1 MKARLA
7 VDIGGTF
14 TDIALEQGERRW
26 SVKTLTTPK
35 APAEGVL
42 RGIIQTL
49 DIAGLDAGDVALI
62 IHGTTLATNAIL
74 ERKGA
79 VTALITTEGFRD
91 VLEIGYE
98 TRFDQYDLM
107 LEKPQPLVPRERRFT
122 VLERVDVQ
130 GKVLAPLDED
140 AVRGLLPDLDAQGV
154 ESVAIGFLHAYANPD
169 HERRCAELLKAER
182 PDLGVSLSS
191 DVCPEIREYERFTTT
206 TANAYVRPLMSDYL
220 GELGERLAA
229 RGIDAPLLLM
239 TSGGGLTTLE
249 TARKFPI
256 RLVESGPAGGA
267 ILASRVAA
275 SLGLDKVLSFDMGGT
290 TAKICLIGD
299 GRPESAR
306 EFEVDRSAR
315 FTKGSGLPL
324 RIPVIEMIEI
334 GAGGGSIARIDT
346 LGRITVGPDSAGA
359 DPGPAA
365 YGQGGDQPTVTD
377 ADVVLGKIDPSAFA
391 GGSVALD
398 PALSNQTI
406 ARVIGEPMNLSAELG
421 AFGVQEMVDET
432 MATVARVHTVERG
445 KVVADHSMVAFGGAA
460 PLHAARLAEKLGI
473 TRVVV
478 PPDAGVGS
486 AIGFLKAPIA
496 YEVVQSR
503 HQRLGRFD
511 ADAANALFAE
521 MHAEAE
527 AVVRQG
533 APDAELEETR
543 LAYMRYYGQGHE
555 VVVTLPNRPLVADD
569 AGLLQD
575 RFDEIYRQVYR
586 RIIPNAEVEIL
597 TFGLT
602 LSTGGGPPPARQG
615 VGAGQGSPSVEAR
628 GTSPE
633 PSGRQAM
640 FDADSVKMAEVS
652 TYRRDDL
659 HPGCRIEGPALIQ
672 EEQTT
677 TLVTGNFNATLAA
690 DGAIIMERRSGET
703 T

>member
-14 TDIALEQGERRW
+14 TDIALEQGEKRW

-42 RGIIQTL
+42 HGITQTL
-49 DIAGLDAGDVALI
+49 EIAGLDGRDVALI

-107 LEKPQPLVPRERRFT
+107 LEKPKPLVPRERRFT
-122 VLERVDVQ
+122 ISERIDVH
-130 GKVLAPLDED
+130 GKVLTPLDEQ
-140 AVRGLLPDLDAQGV
+140 AVLGLLPAIDAHDV
-154 ESVAIGFLHAYANPD
+154 ESVAIGFLHAYANPA
-169 HERRCAELLKAER
+169 HERRCAELLQAER

-191 DVCPEIREYERFTTT
+191 EVCPEIREYERFTTT
-206 TANAYVRPLMSDYL
+206 TANAYVRPLMSAYL
-220 GELGERLAA
+220 GELGDRLEAV
-229 RGIDAPLLLM
+229 GITAPLLLM
-239 TSGGGLTTLE
+239 TSGGGLTTLA
-249 TARKFPI
+249 TAKKFPI

-267 ILASRVAA
+267 ILASRVAT
-275 SLGLDKVLSFDMGGT
+275 SLDLDKVLSFDMGGT
-290 TAKICLIGD
+290 TAKICLIENGK
-299 GRPESAR
+299 PESAR
-306 EFEVDRSAR
+306 EFEVDRSVR

-324 RIPVIEMIEI
+324 RIPVIEMVEI

-346 LGRITVGPDSAGA
+346 LGRITVGPDSTGA
-359 DPGPAA
+359 DPGPAG
-365 YGQGGDQPTVTD
+365 YGRGGSLSTVTD
-377 ADVVLGKIDPSAFA
+377 ADVVLGKIDPEAFA
-391 GGSVALD
+391 GGKVSLD
-398 PALSNQTI
+398 PALSKKVI
-406 ARVIGEPMNLSAELG
+406 AQAIGEPLELSAELG

-432 MATVARVHTVERG
+432 MASVARVHTVERG

-473 TRVVV
+473 TRVVI

-503 HQRLGRFD
+503 HQRLRQFD
-511 ADAANALFAE
+511 ADAANALFSD
-521 MHAEAE
+521 MRSEAE
-527 AVVRQG
+527 AVVLPA
-533 APDAELEETR
+533 APDAEFAETR

-555 VVVTLPNRPLVADD
+555 VVITLPNRPLTADD
-569 AGLLQD
+569 AALLQA
-575 RFDEIYRQVYR
+575 RFDATYQQIYR

-602 LSTGGGPPPARQG
+602 LATSGGSPPAFQE
-615 VGAGQGSPSVEAR
+615 VSAGNS
-628 GTSPE
+628 SPE
-633 PSGRQAM
+633 QQGRRHV
-640 FDADSVKMAEVS
+640 FDGDRGEMVDIPV
-652 TYRRDDL
+652 YRRDDL
-659 HPGCRIEGPALIQ
+659 RAGCRIEGPALIQ

-677 TLVTGNFNATLAA
+677 TLVTSSFTTALAA
-690 DGAIIMERRSGET
+690 DGAIILEKRSGELT
-703 T
+703 